1 MYNHLQKREN
11 CRRKRMLRVRKHLS
25 GTSEKPR
32 LSVVRSNVH
41 IYAQLI
47 DDDAGVTIGS
57 YSSVHKSFDK
67 SIKSKSKEAAKIIGQ
82 KIAEIAKE
90 KNVTNMIMDRGRN
103 KYHGLIAELV
113 TAVRDSGIVI

>member
-11 CRRKRMLRVRKHLS
+11 CRRKRVLRVRKHLS

-32 LSVVRSNVH
+32 LSVVKSNIH

-57 YSSVHKSFDK
+57 YSSVHKGFDK
-67 SIKSKSKEAAKIIGQ
+67 GIKISQ
-82 KIAEIAKE
+82 K
-90 KNVTNMIMDRGRN
+90 NLQRSSDRR
-103 KYHGLIAELV
+103 
-113 TAVRDSGIVI
+113 